1 MDEKT
6 MVTLAKCG
14 DHAAFEEIVRLYEK
28 KLYAIA
34 YRYTG
39 SEQDALDVCQET
51 FIRVYRF
58 IGGFQESSGFST
70 WIYRICANV
79 CKDTVARRQ
88 RRGET
93 SLDLQDEEGEE
104 FELPVADDRYSP
116 EHILEQKEI
125 RKNLRD
131 GIAALAEHHR
141 EIIILRDVEGL
152 SYEKIGQ
159 VLGLEIGTVKSR
171 LARGRE
177 QLRNF
182 LLKLD
187 GNKSASSKSNK

>member
-6 MVTLAKCG
+6 MVARAKAG

-28 KLYAIA
+28 KLYSIA

-58 IGGFQESSGFST
+58 IGGFQETSGFST
-70 WIYRICANV
+70 WIYRICTNV
-79 CKDTVARRQ
+79 CKDSVTRRQ

-104 FELPVADDRYSP
+104 FELPVSDDRYSP
-116 EHILEQKEI
+116 EQVVEQRE
-125 RKNLRD
+125 LRQHLQE
-131 GIAALAEHHR
+131 GIAALSPNHR
-141 EIIILRDVEGL
+141 EIVVLRDVEGL
-152 SYEKIGQ
+152 SYEKISE

-171 LARGRE
+171 LNRGRE

-187 GNKSASSKSNK
+187 GNKTASPKSKR